1 MKRFPLYCF
10 LLFSLGIF
18 AISCSK
24 EISFET
30 GGTGTAVGSLTDS
43 TGNCKNSEVK
53 GEYEINTQLNDS
65 NYVKVNVLF
74 SSIGKY
80 KIYSDTVNG
89 MWFADSGFN
98 QITGAAVIRLK
109 GKGMPLSSG
118 TADFVLHYGTSKC
131 NFSVTTGG
139 PNNGSSATDYLPVTE
154 GGWIRYGLD
163 PALPLTNGGSLDT
176 FRTTVT
182 NITTTFN
189 GNLYRLYET
198 TPTYEALFF
207 SKTNNKYLSKG
218 TPEFDLI
225 YVYDTIVNNAT
236 IEYEYLR
243 ANAAVG
249 ETWESPALRAGASNG
264 TAVVYGQAKLKFT
277 ILANNETA
285 TYLGLS
291 FNNIIRLKREMWFQP
306 DNGNNQVVL
315 FAEIS
320 YARGIGMLEQKI
332 YSPVNGQNVLVQ
344 RMYIKGYN
352 GL

>member
-1 MKRFPLYCF
+1 MKRFTLYCF
-10 LLFSLGIF
+10 LLFSLSIF
-18 AISCSK
+18 ALSCSK
-24 EISFET
+24 ELSFET
-30 GGTGTAVGSLTDS
+30 GGTGTAVGTLTDS
-43 TGNCKNSEVK
+43 LGNCRNSEVK
-53 GEYEINTQLNDS
+53 GDYEINTQLNDS
-65 NYVKVNVLF
+65 NYVKVNVTF

-80 KIYSDTVNG
+80 KIYTDTVNG

-98 QITGAAVIRLK
+98 QITGPAVIRLK

-131 NFSVTTGG
+131 SFSVTTGG
-139 PNNGSSATDYLPVTE
+139 PNNGSSSTDYLPTTVD
-154 GGWIRYGLD
+154 GWIRYGLD
-163 PALPLTNGGSLDT
+163 PALTLENGGSLDT
-176 FRTTVT
+176 FRTTIT
-182 NITTTFN
+182 NITTTSN
-189 GNLYRLYET
+189 GNLYYLYET

-207 SKTNNKYLSKG
+207 SKTNGKYLSKG

-243 ANAAVG
+243 ENAAVG
-249 ETWESPALRAGASNG
+249 ETWESPALRAGVSNG
-264 TAVVYGQAKLKFT
+264 TTVVYGQAKLKFT

-285 TYLGLS
+285 SYLGLS

-315 FAEIS
+315 YAEIS
-320 YARGIGMLEQKI
+320 YAKGIGIVEQKI
-332 YSPVNGQNVLVQ
+332 YSLVNGQDVLIQ
-344 RMYIKGYN
+344 RMFIKGYK